1 MGIEGGFGRL
11 KKKKKRL
18 WIRTQGTLVKV
29 LCTHAKEL
37 RLSPVEIYRPCLRSL
52 LPVTKIGPSKC
63 GLNDK
68 EI

>member
-1 MGIEGGFGRL
+1 M
-11 KKKKKRL
+11 KA
-18 WIRTQGTLVKV
+18 

>member
-1 MGIEGGFGRL
+1 LEEEVMKIQSEANHEG
-11 KKKKKRL
+11 
-18 WIRTQGTLVKV
+18 LVGP
-29 LCTHAKEL
+29 AKEL